1 MIKAIL
7 CRLDKAEKKRTNA
20 SEEDRE
26 LAGLDTEKQQNKRVC
41 LFLPRSEISASSQL
55 SLSLFRE
62 YVQLACKIQTR
73 EYN

>member
-26 LAGLDTEKQQNKRVC
+26 LAGLDTEKQQNKQVC
-41 LFLPRSEISASSQL
+41 LFLPFWDICFLTA
-55 SLSLFRE
+55 LSLFRE
-62 YVQLACKIQTR
+62 YVRLACKIQTR
-73 EYN
+73 EYK